1 MLSQEGNKLVYHYD
15 AEELWIEPWGDN
27 AVRVRATKNARM
39 PEADWALLP
48 PRERRSSVAVS
59 AEGADLVQ
67 NGVICNEEPDEEAKE
82 ACRSLGKALAQ

>member
-39 PEADWALLP
+39 PEADRRGNAEVPLLFLQK
-48 PRERRSSVAVS
+48 ER
-59 AEGADLVQ
+59 
-67 NGVICNEEPDEEAKE
+67 IW
-82 ACRSLGKALAQ
+82 